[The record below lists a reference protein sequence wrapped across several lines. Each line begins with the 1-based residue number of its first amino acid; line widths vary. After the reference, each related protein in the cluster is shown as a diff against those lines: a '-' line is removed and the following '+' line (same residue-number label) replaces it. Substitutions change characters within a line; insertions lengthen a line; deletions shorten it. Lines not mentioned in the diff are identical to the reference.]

1 MKRIGIFIYG
11 IVSYVISLGCFAY
24 LAGFLINVGVPTA
37 IDGEPTTSFGWA
49 ALINA
54 GLVALF
60 GIQHSVMARPG
71 FKKWWTRYVPKA
83 AERSTYMVFSCIAL
97 AVLFAFWQ
105 PMGGTIWN
113 VTDTAGQIALYTI
126 YAFGWA
132 VVLAATFV
140 INHFDLFGLRQVWLH
155 VRDKE
160 YTQLKFVTPGLYRV
174 VRHPLYVGW
183 LIVFW
188 ATPTMTAAH
197 LVFAAAMAAYI
208 LIAIRYEERDLV
220 TFHGEDYTEYRK
232 HVPKLNPFGKRDNA
246 VIGQPA
252 AVDQA

>member
-1 MKRIGIFIYG
+1 MKRVGIFIYG

-24 LAGFLINVGVPTA
+24 LAGFLINVGVTTA
-37 IDGEPTTSFGWA
+37 IDGEPTIPFGWA

-71 FKKWWTRYVPKA
+71 FKQWWTKYVPKA

-113 VTDTAGQIALYTI
+113 VTDPAGQIALYTI

-132 VVLAATFV
+132 LVLVTTFV

-155 VRDKE
+155 LRGKE

-197 LVFAAAMAAYI
+197 LVFAVAMAAYI

-220 TFHGEDYTEYRK
+220 MFHGEDYTEYRK
-232 HVPKLNPFGKRDNA
+232 RVPKLNPFGKRDNA

-252 AVDQA
+252 TVDQA